1 MNTDSPTRPR
11 GRPRDPSVDDNIVNA
26 AVDLLT
32 EGGFER
38 LSMEAVAARAGV
50 AKATIY
56 RRFSCKVDL
65 IVAMCQAFSPPI
77 FEAPNTGDIR
87 SDLEVWISSL
97 VDSLTS
103 SRTGGLLPAMIS
115 AAKENVEVR
124 EALHRFSASRRSR
137 IIGIVA
143 EAIERGD
150 LPPTADADLIG
161 DVVVGSLMYRTII
174 RGGDV
179 DAPFVAALI
188 DGVLDGFARATPG
201 TKPKTSTPKSKKP
214 AP

>member
-1 MNTDSPTRPR
+1 MTTDSPARPR

-56 RRFSCKVDL
+56 RRFACKVDL

-77 FEAPNTGDIR
+77 SEAPNTGALR
-87 SDLEVWISSL
+87 TDLEMWVSSL

-103 SRTGGLLPAMIS
+103 SDTGRLLPAMIS

-124 EALHRFSASRRSR
+124 EALHRFSATRRSR

-143 EAIERGD
+143 EAIDRGD

-161 DVVVGSLMYRTII
+161 DVVVGALMYRTMI
-174 RGGDV
+174 RGGV
-179 DAPFVAALI
+179 IDAPFIASLI
-188 DGVLDGFARATPG
+188 DGVLGGFARG
-201 TKPKTSTPKSKKP
+201 TEGRFSAPSRKSKKP